1 MESADSRRGED
12 TMLRALIRTVV
23 ILIVVIAAAAFLLGW
38 WGGGRV
44 NDDRRDAVGTT
55 GVPAPDTPG
64 INREKAREVGAEIG
78 ERTADAADQAKRA
91 LSDGS
96 LTTKIKAK
104 MALDDSVKALDIDVD
119 TSGSTVTLTGVVDTE
134 AQRQR
139 ALQLARETAGITQVV
154 DRLRVRQ

>member
-1 MESADSRRGED
+1 
-12 TMLRALIRTVV
+12 MLGALVRTVV
-23 ILIVVIAAAAFLLGW
+23 ILVVIVAAGAFLLGW
-38 WGGGRV
+38 WGSGRLTG
-44 NDDRRDAVGTT
+44 DDRDAVGTT
-55 GVPAPDTPG
+55 GVEAPAAPDV
-64 INREKAREVGAEIG
+64 NRERAREVGAEIG

-96 LTTKIKAK
+96 LTAKIKSK

-119 TSGSTVTLTGVVDTE
+119 TSGTTVTLTGVVGTE

-154 DRLRVRQ
+154 DRLQIRQ